1 MTKVSADGGGQRTA
15 DIEEVWKGS
24 GSTPM
29 CWKYDYPQNSSSHTK
44 LIDRNLFLGYNHIF
58 PDDIED
64 VYKTESVDVQGEL
77 DDGGSARRTRYF
89 WCIYFFIRA
98 SIRSADF
105 HPLGQ
110 YLGFRMAGKTCP
122 VQPVQVCSHFVHK
135 PR

>member
-44 LIDRNLFLGYNHIF
+44 LIDRNLFLGYSHIF

-77 DDGGSARRTRYF
+77 EDGGSA
-89 WCIYFFIRA
+89 CRA
-98 SIRSADF
+98 SISLFVPASGVLTSILLDNIWVF
-105 HPLGQ
+105 EWPVKLVQ
-110 YLGFRMAGKTCP
+110 SEP
-122 VQPVQVCSHFVHK
+122 VQPVQVCSYFVRK
-135 PR
+135 AR